1 MVSFNKYLK
10 SLGIPLLGCL
20 FLYLLDPFYLGFVF
34 GWLLVVFLYLKKEF
48 LLGNLDGNFVLILA
62 FSIIYALFY
71 SFDYQANGRQFII
84 NYALIP
90 PGFYLLGKYI
100 VNSYSSHKHIF
111 KFLILIGFVF
121 SLSAMVSVLIIFS
134 KTGFNSLDRNL
145 PMFWNGNIVSATNMG
160 AFFLFNMCLPGLLLI
175 RQLKLGLSFKIFGGV
190 IYFLSLICVLRL
202 GSRTQLVISLLATL
216 ICVFYSVKKQSLKK
230 NTPMFIM
237 IVILGVI
244 IATNVSFDKNADWM
258 TLFASR
264 MDDSNNVASA
274 GGRSYRWERAMTNIF
289 TKPLGWSKNEFGFSH
304 NLWFDV
310 AMVAGVIPMLLL
322 MLFSVKSLLQIRRSL
337 KIAPGEITFNALVV
351 VFSISIFLLLAVEP
365 IMVGYF
371 KLFSVFCIFV
381 GIIVAYNKNYKNRKP
396 SPIIEPKTI

>member
-1 MVSFNKYLK
+1 MINFYKYIN
-10 SLGIPLLGCL
+10 SLGIPIIGCL
-20 FLYLLDPFYLGFVF
+20 FLYLLDPYFLGFVF
-34 GWLLVVFLYLKKEF
+34 GWFLVVLLYLKKDF
-48 LLGNLDGNFVLILA
+48 LLNNLDGNFVLLLA

-100 VNSYSSHKHIF
+100 VNKHSSHKHIF

-121 SLSAMVSVLIIFS
+121 SLSAMISVLIVFG

-160 AFFLFNMCLPGLLLI
+160 AFFILNMCLPGLLLI
-175 RQLKLGLSFKIFGGV
+175 RHLKLGLAFKIFGGL
-190 IYFLSLICVLRL
+190 IYFLSLLCVLRL

-216 ICVFYSVKKQSLKK
+216 ICIFYALKKQSFKK
-230 NTPMFIM
+230 NMPMFIM
-237 IVILGVI
+237 ILILGII
-244 IATNVSFDKNADWM
+244 IATNVSFEKDADWL

-264 MDDSNNVASA
+264 LEDSNNVASA

-322 MLFSVKSLLQIRRSL
+322 LFFCIKSGILIKRSL
-337 KIAPGEITFNALVV
+337 KIAPGQITFNAMIM
-351 VFSISIFLLLAVEP
+351 VFSISFFLLLSVEP

-371 KLFSVFCIFV
+371 KFFSVFCVFV
-381 GIIVAYNKNYKNRKP
+381 GVIAAYNKKYKNLKNIP
-396 SPIIEPKTI
+396 TFETTIT